1 MLAADRK
8 TERSRAAKNILRIN
22 CVDKKGKRVMN
33 KSLHRDS
40 LLRFLTA
47 LPQCTVAME
56 ACASS
61 HYWGRAIA
69 SLGHTVKLVHPRY
82 VTPYRLGD
90 KNDANDA
97 AAICAAAQ
105 RPDMRFVRLRS
116 QRQSDIQSLHRV
128 RSGLVQERTAT
139 INRVRAL
146 LAENGIV
153 IKQGPSAVYAQ
164 LPAILGDESSELSA
178 IMRRILGSQ
187 HEHLLHLREQIKE
200 LEKTLN
206 TLIDEDADCKR
217 LMQIPGVG
225 PLTATILASEVGNG
239 SGFSRSRSF
248 AAYIGLVPRQH
259 SSGGKNLLLGISKRG
274 NRYLRTLLVHCA
286 GAAMRTI
293 IFGKRPFGG
302 SIERWVPQLM
312 ERRGKNKA
320 IVALA
325 GKLARIAFGMLSNGT
340 DFQKAADAC

>member
-1 MLAADRK
+1 
-8 TERSRAAKNILRIN
+8 
-22 CVDKKGKRVMN
+22 MN
-33 KSLHRDS
+33 KSLHRDG
-40 LLRFLTA
+40 LIRFLTT

-61 HYWGRAIA
+61 HYWGRAAA
-69 SLGHTVKLVHPRY
+69 SLGHTVRLIHPHY

-128 RSGLVQERTAT
+128 RSGLVRERTAT

-153 IKQGPSAVYAQ
+153 IKQGPSAVFAL
-164 LPAILGDESSELSA
+164 LPGILDDENNGLSA
-178 IMRRILGSQ
+178 IMRCVLRSQ
-187 HEHLLHLREQIKE
+187 YAHLLHLREQIKE
-200 LEKTLN
+200 LCGALN
-206 TLIDEDADCKR
+206 ALIAEDDDCRR
-217 LMQIPGVG
+217 LMQVPGIG
-225 PLTATILASEVGNG
+225 PLTATILASEIGNG
-239 SGFSRSRSF
+239 SGFKRGRSF
-248 AAYIGLVPRQH
+248 AAYIGLVPKQH
-259 SSGGKNLLLGISKRG
+259 SSGGKNILLGISKRG

-286 GAAMRTI
+286 RTAIRTI
-293 IFGKRPFGG
+293 VFGKTPFGG
-302 SIERWVPQLM
+302 SIERWVLQLI

-325 GKLARIAFGMLSNGT
+325 NKLARIACGLLSKGT
-340 DFQKAADAC
+340 SFQNAACVC